1 MVWQTCFYGLP
12 LPRAQDLRD
21 ATAQHFMDLQKAALV
36 ALPPC
41 TTLIIEIALDETE
54 QAVRLDAPSET
65 ASAIVIHVK
74 TFRRRGDQVQSLDLV
89 LPSGVV
95 ESTGCNALLA
105 ALESRLPL
113 SLATFRQTA
122 QRIVVVLNTDSAHS
136 CLKLGRHLNVEAP
149 CLAAPCRTHQL
160 CICIVSVLRLGG
172 IMSPMF
178 CGSIF
183 LHRRRVQAFMRRRLK
198 EHINASL
205 KIEGQVIAILDL
217 MEGMITER
225 TLPGAC
231 TRRLAAFRR
240 LKAFFCGPLRGT
252 KDIHHYCPLGCHSS
266 REAAATELYED
277 LLEVFLSHPPAVPAY
292 NKWTKIWPPL
302 VWFASFLCL
311 HDILPTIVDEMCSLI
326 ARVSGEGWDFADEG
340 LDEEQM
346 IGLEG
351 EQSFRRQDQA
361 RFRKTRDW
369 LTSAVTPDKMIAL
382 SVVLRPSLDVLGHF
396 FSGAR
401 RYEKSSAYAILP
413 LIKEGESPV
422 TNCIETYL
430 QMLGDSRLQAW
441 MPLVGAGQPWN
452 NTSYVL
458 ASVPA
463 WLMAAKLFRRLVLG
477 FRRWPWRLGALISED
492 TSDAEKQELASE
504 FFRCRPC
511 CLDSFSAKLRGHF
524 ASSADLLSE
533 GPDGGV
539 QFLRDLFEHTLSS
552 NIHSENRFSRCSRHQ
567 HSSHGNPAKP
577 STLASNHVLA
587 EPKTVLDTH
596 VAEARCAMH
605 GQGAPAAAAAKAQ
618 GSRSHTWRNFV
629 RQHRRDGSMAALATR
644 WHGVPEEERAAYM
657 RTDCAA
663 GDASQ
668 GAGSGQAIPPPLRVL
683 FPGCAED
690 EYYPVGACKMQ
701 EVTENVASLSKRWA
715 ETVGSGIIRPKC
727 LIDAP
732 VAHVCEDAV
741 GQGRCKTDR
750 PSGELAQLD
759 ACKARLSSWSRMTR
773 AKDAAW
779 DAAWGC
785 LPLFF
790 LGPGQGVA
798 GRSDEP
804 MHGLLMLL
812 LASEF
817 RPPSQIFYVDQCAR
831 PAPGDILSFTQLAP
845 ERILDHV
852 ETSRPRR

>member
-1 MVWQTCFYGLP
+1 
-12 LPRAQDLRD
+12 
-21 ATAQHFMDLQKAALV
+21 
-36 ALPPC
+36 
-41 TTLIIEIALDETE
+41 
-54 QAVRLDAPSET
+54 
-65 ASAIVIHVK
+65 
-74 TFRRRGDQVQSLDLV
+74 
-89 LPSGVV
+89 
-95 ESTGCNALLA
+95 
-105 ALESRLPL
+105 
-113 SLATFRQTA
+113 
-122 QRIVVVLNTDSAHS
+122 
-136 CLKLGRHLNVEAP
+136 
-149 CLAAPCRTHQL
+149 
-160 CICIVSVLRLGG
+160 
-172 IMSPMF
+172 
-178 CGSIF
+178 
-183 LHRRRVQAFMRRRLK
+183 MRRRLK

-205 KIEGQVIAILDL
+205 KIAYEPPDPAHKGQVIAILDL

-231 TRRLAAFRR
+231 TRRLAALRR
-240 LKAFFCGPLRGT
+240 LRTFFCGPLRGT

-266 REAAATELYED
+266 REAAVTELYED

-311 HDILPTIVDEMCSLI
+311 RDILPTIVDEMCSLTE
-326 ARVSGEGWDFADEG
+326 RVSGEGWDFADEG
-340 LDEEQM
+340 LDEEQA
-346 IGLEG
+346 IGLVG

-382 SVVLRPSLDVLGHF
+382 SVVLRPALDVLGHF

-401 RYEKSSAYAILP
+401 RYERSSAYAILP
-413 LIKEGESPV
+413 LIKEDESPV
-422 TNCIETYL
+422 TNCIKTYL

-441 MPLVGAGQPWN
+441 MPLVGAGAGQPWD

-463 WLMAAKLFRRLVLG
+463 WLMAAQLFRRLVLG
-477 FRRWPWRLGALISED
+477 FRRWPWRLGALLSED
-492 TSDAEKQELASE
+492 ISDAEKQEVAGE

-511 CLDSFSAKLRGHF
+511 CLDAFSAKLRGHF
-524 ASSADLLSE
+524 TSSADLLSE

-539 QFLRDLFEHTLSS
+539 QFLRDLFEHTPSS
-552 NIHSENRFSRCSRHQ
+552 NINSENRFSRCSRHQ

-587 EPKTVLDTH
+587 ESKTILDTH
-596 VAEARCAMH
+596 VAPQATRVKH
-605 GQGAPAAAAAKAQ
+605 GQGAEAAAAARTKGPCA
-618 GSRSHTWRNFV
+618 HMWRNFMK
-629 RQHRRDGSMAALATR
+629 QHRREGSMAAIAAR
-644 WHGVPEEERAAYM
+644 WHGMSAEEKAAYM
-657 RTDCAA
+657 RIDCAA
-663 GDASQ
+663 GYASQ
-668 GAGSGQAIPPPLRVL
+668 EAGSRQPFPPPLQVP

-690 EYYPVGACKMQ
+690 EYYPVGASKMQ
-701 EVTENVASLSKRWA
+701 DVSKNVASLSKRWA
-715 ETVGSGIIRPKC
+715 KTVGSGTIRPKC
-727 LIDAP
+727 LVDAP
-732 VAHVCEDAV
+732 VVHVCEDAL
-741 GQGRCKTDR
+741 GQGRCKTDT
-750 PSGELAQLD
+750 PSGEVAQLD

-773 AKDAAW
+773 AKDATW

-790 LGPGQGVA
+790 VGPGPDVA
-798 GRSDEP
+798 GCSDEP
-804 MHGLLMLL
+804 THRLLMLL

-831 PAPGDILSFTQLAP
+831 PAPGDILSCTQLAP